1 MDPDERTKTGCM
13 GILLP
18 MATAAYGAYR
28 IAHPRKVSYLFH
40 TPITSPSI
48 AVGVCALGIALFV
61 HGLGFV
67 PYERIRFLKYLIATL
82 GIVLFIVGL
91 FWEQIDK

>member
-1 MDPDERTKTGCM
+1 M

-18 MATAAYGAYR
+18 LAAAAYGAYR
-28 IAHPRKVSYLFH
+28 IAHPGKLSYLFH
-40 TPITSPSI
+40 TLGNSSGIW
-48 AVGVCALGIALFV
+48 VGVCALGVALFV

-67 PYERIRFLKYLIATL
+67 PYERIRFLKYLIASL

-91 FWEQIDK
+91 FWEQIHK